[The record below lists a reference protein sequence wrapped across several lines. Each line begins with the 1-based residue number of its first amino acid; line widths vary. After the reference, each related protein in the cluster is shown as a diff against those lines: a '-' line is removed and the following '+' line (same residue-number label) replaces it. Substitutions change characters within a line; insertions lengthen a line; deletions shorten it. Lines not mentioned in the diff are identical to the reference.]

1 MIYIYNIYYIY
12 YIYIYKT
19 YIYVYLTA
27 FRHSLKH
34 LYLKDHLTYR
44 FFCPKYNNLPLFL
57 P

>member
-12 YIYIYKT
+12 IYKNI

-27 FRHSLKH
+27 FRHCLKH